1 MTAEPMTAELLA
13 RVAGPVGA
21 GGLALLFVAAPRWA
35 RVLGFAAT
43 LVGMGLLV
51 PLLLPSGGGL
61 LLVGGGVAAAAMTAG
76 LGVLFRRHPWALPLL
91 ALAAVPARIPIPV
104 GGNTNN
110 LLVPLYVV
118 VAGAAASLGW
128 SLWREEPARRRELG
142 TIAWPLAVFVAWV
155 GLSLAW
161 TNDPERGAVELLAFY
176 LPFGLLAV
184 ALVRLDWNASGV
196 VWLFRL
202 LLAMGL
208 LFAVVGIWQWAT
220 RSVFW
225 NPKVIADNAFATF
238 YRVNSLFWDPSIY
251 GRFLVVA
258 VLVTLGVLVL
268 GPWRRWDWHLGSAVV
283 VLWVGLF
290 FSFSQS
296 SFAALIAGVVVVG
309 VLGWRQ
315 RALAVVGAA
324 AVLLVAVGVTLGPP
338 HGARQAL
345 AADEEQSLNRATRG
359 RFELVKD
366 GLEIALDHPIVG
378 VGVGGFTKAYRER
391 VEVPRRVKT
400 PASHNTPV
408 TVAAEGGIVGLALFA
423 WLAVAAFLVPFR
435 RVGPDPPLVCVA
447 GLVAGLGLTGIVVHS
462 LFYAAL
468 FEDPVTWGF
477 LALATLAA
485 RHSSEPR

>member
-1 MTAEPMTAELLA
+1 LTAEVLA
-13 RVAGPVGA
+13 RVAGPIGA
-21 GGLALLFVAAPRWA
+21 GGLALLFVASPRWA
-35 RVLGFAAT
+35 RFLGFAAT

-51 PLLLPSGGGL
+51 PLLLPSGDAL
-61 LLVGGGVAAAAMTAG
+61 LLVGGGVAVAALTAG
-76 LGVLFRRHPWALPLL
+76 LGVLFQLHPWALPLL

-118 VAGAAASLGW
+118 IAGAAVSLGW
-128 SLWREEPARRRELG
+128 SFWREVPARRRELG
-142 TIAWPLAVFVAWV
+142 AVAWPLAAFVAWV

-161 TNDPERGAVELLAFY
+161 TNDAERGAVELLAFY

-184 ALVRLDWNASGV
+184 ALVRLDWNAAGV

-251 GRFLVVA
+251 GRFLAVA
-258 VLVTLGVLVL
+258 ILVTLTALLL
-268 GPWRRWDWHLGSAVV
+268 GPWRRWDWHLGIAVV

-296 SFAALIAGVVVVG
+296 SFAALIAGLVVVG
-309 VLGWRQ
+309 ALGWRR
-315 RALAVVGAA
+315 RALALAGAA
-324 AVLLVAVGVTLGPP
+324 AVLLVAAGVTLTQP
-338 HGARQAL
+338 HATRQAL
-345 AADEEQSLNRATRG
+345 AADEEQGLNRATGG
-359 RFELVKD
+359 RFDLVKN

-378 VGVGGFTKAYRER
+378 VGVGGFTKAYREE

-408 TVAAEGGIVGLALFA
+408 TLAAEGGIVGLALFA
-423 WLAVAAFLVPFR
+423 WLVVAVFLVPFR
-435 RVGPDPPLVCVA
+435 RVGPDPPLVYVA
-447 GLVAGLGLTGIVVHS
+447 GLAAGLGLTGIVVHS

-468 FEDPVTWGF
+468 FEDPLTWGF

-485 RHSSEPR
+485 RASAEPQ

>member
-1 MTAEPMTAELLA
+1 MTAEVLA

-21 GGLALLFVAAPRWA
+21 GGLALLFLAAPRWA
-35 RVLGFAAT
+35 RLLGFAAAI
-43 LVGMGLLV
+43 VGMGLLV
-51 PLLLPSGGGL
+51 PLLIPSGGRL
-61 LLVGGGVAAAAMTAG
+61 LLIGGGFAAAALAVG
-76 LGVLFRRHPWALPLL
+76 LGVLFQRHPWTLPLL
-91 ALAAVPARIPIPV
+91 ALVAVPARIPIPV

-110 LLVPLYVV
+110 LLVPLYAVI
-118 VAGAAASLGW
+118 AGAAVSLGW
-128 SLWREEPARRRELG
+128 SLWREASSRRRELAAL
-142 TIAWPLAVFVAWV
+142 AWPLAAFVAWV
-155 GLSLAW
+155 GFSLAW

-176 LPFGLLAV
+176 LPFGLLAI
-184 ALVRLDWNASGV
+184 ALARLDWNSDGV
-196 VWLFRL
+196 GWLFRL

-258 VLVTLGVLVL
+258 ILVALTVLLF
-268 GPWRRWDWHLGSAVV
+268 GPWRRWDWYLGIALI

-296 SFAALIAGVVVVG
+296 SFVALIAGLVLAG
-309 VLGWRQ
+309 VLGWRR
-315 RALAVVGAA
+315 RALAVVGATA
-324 AVLLVAVGVTLGPP
+324 ALLLAVGLTHSQSPGTR
-338 HGARQAL
+338 HAL

-359 RFELVKD
+359 RFDLVKN

-378 VGVGGFTKAYRER
+378 VGVGGFTQAYSER
-391 VEVPRRVKT
+391 VDVARRVKT

-408 TVAAEGGIVGLALFA
+408 TVAAEGGVVGLGLFM

-435 RVGPDPPLVCVA
+435 RVGADPPFVRVA
-447 GLVAGLGLTGIVVHS
+447 GLAAGLGLTGIVVHS

-468 FEDPVTWGF
+468 FEDPLTWGF

-485 RHSSEPR
+485 RQSAEPQ

>member
-1 MTAEPMTAELLA
+1 MTAEMLA

-35 RVLGFAAT
+35 RLLGFGAA

-51 PLLLPSGGGL
+51 PLLLPSGSRL
-61 LLVGGGVAAAAMTAG
+61 LLVGGAVAVAALAAG

-91 ALAAVPARIPIPV
+91 ALAAVPARIPITV
-104 GGNTNN
+104 GGDTNN
-110 LLVPLYVV
+110 LLLPLYLI
-118 VAGAAASLGW
+118 VAGAAVSLGW
-128 SLWREEPARRRELG
+128 SLWREVPPRRREFG
-142 TIAWPLAVFVAWV
+142 AIAWPLAAFVAWV
-155 GLSLAW
+155 GLSLVW

-184 ALVRLDWNASGV
+184 ALVRLDWRAEGV

-202 LLAMGL
+202 LLAEGL

-258 VLVTLGVLVL
+258 ILVTLTVLL
-268 GPWRRWDWHLGSAVV
+268 FGPWRRWDLHLGIAVV
-283 VLWVGLF
+283 VLWVGVF

-296 SFAALIAGVVVVG
+296 SFTALIVG
-309 VLGWRQ
+309 VLVAAVLAWRR
-315 RALAVVGAA
+315 RALAVVSAM
-324 AVLLVAVGVTLGPP
+324 AVLVVALGVAFSHPQGVRIAAGGE
-338 HGARQAL
+338 HG
-345 AADEEQSLNRATRG
+345 LNRATRG
-359 RFELVKD
+359 RFDLVKN
-366 GLEIALDHPIVG
+366 GLEIALDHPVVG
-378 VGVGGFTKAYRER
+378 VGVGGFTKAYRES
-391 VEVPRRVKT
+391 VNVPRRVKT

-408 TVAAEGGIVGLALFA
+408 TVAAEGGIVGLALLG

-435 RVGPDPPLVCVA
+435 RVGLDPPVVYVA
-447 GLVAGLGLTGIVVHS
+447 GLAAGLGLTGIVVHS

-468 FEDPVTWGF
+468 FEDPLTWGF
-477 LALATLAA
+477 LALAAIAA
-485 RHSSEPR
+485 RRSVEPQ

>member
-1 MTAEPMTAELLA
+1 MTAEVLA

-35 RVLGFAAT
+35 RFLGLAAA

-51 PLLLPSGGGL
+51 PLLLPSGERL
-61 LLVGGGVAAAAMTAG
+61 LLVGGGVATAALTAG
-76 LGVLFRRHPWALPLL
+76 LAVLFARHPWTLPLL
-91 ALAAVPARIPIPV
+91 AMTAVPARIPIPV
-104 GGNTNN
+104 GGGTNN
-110 LLVPLYVV
+110 LLVPLYAV
-118 VAGAAASLGW
+118 VAGAAVSLGW
-128 SLWREEPARRRELG
+128 SIWREAPSRRRELG
-142 TIAWPLAVFVAWV
+142 AFAWPLAAFVAWV

-161 TNDPERGAVELLAFY
+161 TNDPSRGAVELLAFY

-184 ALVRLDWNASGV
+184 ALARLDWNVAGII
-196 VWLFRL
+196 WLFRL

-225 NPKVIADNAFATF
+225 NPKVIGDNAFATF

-258 VLVTLGVLVL
+258 IVVTIAVLLF
-268 GPWRRWDWHLGSAVV
+268 GPWRRWDWYLGFAVA

-296 SFAALIAGVVVVG
+296 SFVSLIAGVLVAA
-309 VLGWRQ
+309 VLGWRS
-315 RALAVVGAA
+315 RAVAVLSAA
-324 AVLLVAVGVTLGPP
+324 AVLVVALGVAFSHPQGI
-338 HGARQAL
+338 RV

-359 RFELVKD
+359 RFELVKN

-378 VGVGGFTKAYRER
+378 VGVGGFTDAYRAR
-391 VEVPRRVKT
+391 VDRRTRVKT

-408 TVAAEGGIVGLALFA
+408 TVAAEEGIVGLGLFA
-423 WLAVAAFLVPFR
+423 WLVVAAFFVLFR
-435 RVGPDPPLVCVA
+435 RIGSDPPLVSVA
-447 GLVAGLGLTGIVVHS
+447 GRAAALALTVIFVHS

-468 FEDPVTWGF
+468 FEDPLTWGF
-477 LALATLAA
+477 LALAVLAA
-485 RHSSEPR
+485 RRSAEREPARP

>member
-1 MTAEPMTAELLA
+1 MTAEVLA

-21 GGLALLFVAAPRWA
+21 GGLALLFVAAPRWG
-35 RVLGFAAT
+35 RFLGFAAV
-43 LVGMGLLV
+43 LLGMGLLV
-51 PLLLPSGGGL
+51 PLLLPSGSGML
-61 LLVGGGVAAAAMTAG
+61 LAGGGVAAAALAVG
-76 LGVLFRRHPWALPLL
+76 LGALFLRHPWALPLL
-91 ALAAVPARIPIPV
+91 ALAAVPARIPITV
-104 GGNTNN
+104 GGDTNN

-118 VAGAAASLGW
+118 IAGAAVSLGW
-128 SLWREEPARRRELG
+128 SIWREAPALRRELG
-142 TIAWPLAVFVAWV
+142 TLASPLGAFVAWV

-161 TNDPERGAVELLAFY
+161 TNDAERGAVELLAFY

-184 ALVRLDWNASGV
+184 ALVRLDWSADGV

-202 LLAMGL
+202 LLAEGL

-220 RSVFW
+220 RGVFW

-258 VLVTLGVLVL
+258 ILITLTVLLF
-268 GPWRRWDWHLGSAVV
+268 GPWRRWDWHLGIAVV

-296 SFAALIAGVVVVG
+296 SFTSLIVG
-309 VLGWRQ
+309 VLVAAVFAWRR

-324 AVLLVAVGVTLGPP
+324 AVLVVALGVALPQGQGTRIAAGQE
-338 HGARQAL
+338 HG
-345 AADEEQSLNRATRG
+345 LNRATRG
-359 RFELVKD
+359 RFDLVKN

-378 VGVGGFTKAYRER
+378 VGVGGFTKAYRES
-391 VEVPRRVKT
+391 VDVALRVKT

-408 TVAAEGGIVGLALFA
+408 TVAAEEGIIGLALFA
-423 WLAVAAFLVPFR
+423 WLAVTAFLLPFR
-435 RVGPDPPLVCVA
+435 RLGLDPPLVYA
-447 GLVAGLGLTGIVVHS
+447 TGLAAGLGLTGIVVHS

-468 FEDPVTWGF
+468 FEDPLTWGF
-477 LALATLAA
+477 LALVTVAA
-485 RHSSEPR
+485 RQSPESH